1 MRHLVALQQ
10 LERHLWRKPAA
21 ERHNGPPVKNL
32 SAADLNSS
40 VYRARGFDP
49 FILVLLKLTFSHSL
63 WGTFFGNKVSRWCTC
78 LNGHVRS
85 DQCCSSLRSM
95 MMARARL
102 YRSVFFTLYALEV
115 QFMTRQ

>member
-10 LERHLWRKPAA
+10 L

-32 SAADLNSS
+32 SAANLNSS

-49 FILVLLKLTFSHSL
+49 FILVLLKLIFSHPL

-78 LNGHVRS
+78 LNGYVRS

-95 MMARARL
+95 VMARARL

>member
-63 WGTFFGNKVSRWCTC
+63 LGTF
-78 LNGHVRS
+78 
-85 DQCCSSLRSM
+85 
-95 MMARARL
+95 
-102 YRSVFFTLYALEV
+102 
-115 QFMTRQ
+115 